1 MRRFLAVIA
10 VAGLL
15 LAACAEEEPTVGGT
29 GATGGTAATGATGTT
44 GATAP
49 ATAAECAA
57 DATVPFTSAGV
68 LTIGTDNPAYPPYFQ
83 GGTSKDSDWKF
94 NDPNNGQGF
103 ESAVGY
109 AIAERLGFA
118 ADQVSWIVVPFK
130 EAYAPGP
137 KAFDLDLNQ
146 VSYSDDRAQAV
157 DFSESYFDVNQALV
171 VVKGTPI
178 ADATSIAD
186 LQQYTLATQLG
197 TTSADL
203 ISDYI
208 GTEPAVYQKLA
219 DAVAAINAGQVDGL
233 VVDYPTA
240 LYIADP
246 FVQQVKNSI
255 VLAQFPNEA
264 VQGGEYFG
272 AVLAKDS
279 PLTACVDLA
288 LQEMKA
294 DGMLEAITT
303 EWLSEKTNVGEVPVF
318 ES

>member
-1 MRRFLAVIA
+1 MRRFLAAIA

-15 LAACAEEEPTVGGT
+15 LAACAEEEPTVGETGVT
-29 GATGGTAATGATGTT
+29 GATGETAATGATGPTAAVT
-44 GATAP
+44 AADCAATATFVSP
-49 ATAAECAA
+49 GT
-57 DATVPFTSAGV
+57 

-83 GGTSKDSDWKF
+83 GGTTKDSEWKF
-94 NDPNNGQGF
+94 NDPNNGEGF

-109 AIAERLGFA
+109 AIAERLGFS
-118 ADQVSWIVVPFK
+118 ADQVTWIVVPFK

-137 KAFDLDLNQ
+137 KSFDLDLNQ
-146 VSYSDDRAQAV
+146 VSFSTKRAEAV
-157 DFSESYFDVNQALV
+157 DFSESYYDVNQALV
-171 VVKGTPI
+171 VVEGTPI
-178 ADATSIAD
+178 TEATSIAD

-246 FVQQVKNSI
+246 FVQQVKDSI

-264 VQGGEYFG
+264 VEGGEYFG
-272 AVLAKDS
+272 AVLAKGS
-279 PLTACVDLA
+279 SLTECVNLA

-294 DGMLEAITT
+294 DGTLDAITT

-318 ES
+318 ER